1 MPPLNSRAKWHGSP
15 SSSVRTTTG
24 SSFPHALLFLSHRP
38 IGTVRSSSSTWLDF
52 TVRRY
57 LFSTAIVFGLNLNML
72 SFHPRASGNMVNHN
86 NILRS
91 VQYFNNRPSNV
102 RQARVQSIRSV
113 SSMRAPPYNFNR
125 ENAHIQKLSP
135 RLNMCSL
142 AREVIPLRVFMLIY
156 ASTLKSTCDVIRA
169 ECSGLLA
176 SSPSAYL
183 RVLIPQLLS
192 LNSALSTE
200 VHRN

>member
-1 MPPLNSRAKWHGSP
+1 MPPLKSRVKWHGSP
-15 SSSVRTTTG
+15 SSPARITTG

-52 TVRRY
+52 TVGRH
-57 LFSTAIVFGLNLNML
+57 LFLTAIVFGLNHNML
-72 SFHPRASGNMVNHN
+72 QLHPRASGNMVNHY

-91 VQYFNNRPSNV
+91 VQYHNNRPSNV

-113 SSMRAPPYNFNR
+113 SSMRTPPYNFNR
-125 ENAHIQKLSP
+125 ENAPFQKLSP

-142 AREVIPLRVFMLIY
+142 AREVIPFRVFMLIY

-169 ECSGLLA
+169 ECSGFLA

-183 RVLIPQLLS
+183 RVLFPQLLS

>member
-1 MPPLNSRAKWHGSP
+1 MARFTVVISSYHHRLELSP
-15 SSSVRTTTG
+15 RSPVFIASSDRYRTVKFIYMARFYRWTT
-24 SSFPHALLFLSHRP
+24 FISHRN
-38 IGTVRSSSSTWLDF
+38 S
-52 TVRRY
+52 
-57 LFSTAIVFGLNLNML
+57 FGINYNML
-72 SFHPRASGNMVNHN
+72 QLHPRASGNMVNHY

-91 VQYFNNRPSNV
+91 VQSSKIDRQMSVRPECN
-102 RQARVQSIRSV
+102 QFARFHQCARLRTISTKK
-113 SSMRAPPYNFNR
+113 M
-125 ENAHIQKLSP
+125 HISKNLRP

-183 RVLIPQLLS
+183 RVLFPQLLS
-192 LNSALSTE
+192 LNSALSTDS
-200 VHRN
+200 

>member
-15 SSSVRTTTG
+15 SPSVRTTTG
-24 SSFPHALLFLSHRP
+24 SSFPHALLLLSNRP

-72 SFHPRASGNMVNHN
+72 SFHPRASGNMVNHH

-102 RQARVQSIRSV
+102 RQGRVQSIRSV
-113 SSMRAPPYNFNR
+113 LSMRAPPYDFNQ
-125 ENAHIQKLSP
+125 EISHIQKLSP

-142 AREVIPLRVFMLIY
+142 AREVIPLRVVMLLY

-169 ECSGLLA
+169 ECSG
-176 SSPSAYL
+176 
-183 RVLIPQLLS
+183 
-192 LNSALSTE
+192 
-200 VHRN
+200 